1 MRWLYELDHVT
12 LKGRDGSRLI
22 DSVSFGV
29 GPQAFLAL
37 VGPAG
42 AGKTTLLKLMNR
54 LVSPSSGALYLEGQP
69 LEAIAVRSL
78 RQRVMLVGQSS
89 QLLGMTVKQALHYP
103 LALQQCPA
111 RDRDRRVNEV
121 MERLQIPPAWLEK
134 TELQLSGGQ
143 QQQVA
148 IARALIARPQLLLL
162 DEPTSALDVGAAS
175 RILHLM
181 QTLIQEHE
189 LTVIMSNHQ
198 LDLVQDFCD
207 RVLYLEKGR
216 LKLDQPAAQI
226 DWATLKQT
234 FVQADAQAR
243 DEWGDA
249 DESF

>member
-1 MRWLYELDHVT
+1 LHWLYELDNVT
-12 LKGRDGSRLI
+12 FQSRDGSPLI
-22 DSVSFGV
+22 DSVSLGV
-29 GPQAFLAL
+29 APHAFVAL

-42 AGKTTLLKLMNR
+42 AGKSTLFKLMNR
-54 LVSPSSGALYLEGQP
+54 LAEPTSGALYLEGQP
-69 LEAIAVRSL
+69 LAAIAVRAL

-111 RDRDRRVNEV
+111 RDRDRQVSEV
-121 MERLQIPPAWLEK
+121 MERLQIPQAWLEK

-148 IARALIARPQLLLL
+148 IARALVARPQLLLL

-175 RILHLM
+175 RILQVL
-181 QTLIQEHE
+181 QTLIQAQA

-207 RVLYLEKGR
+207 RVIYLEEGR

-234 FVQADAQAR
+234 FVKADAQAR

>member
-12 LKGRDGSRLI
+12 FSDREGQPILDA
-22 DSVSFGV
+22 VSFSLA
-29 GPQAFLAL
+29 PQTFVAL

-42 AGKTTLLKLMNR
+42 AGKTTLFKLMNR
-54 LVSPSSGALYLEGQP
+54 LVSPTRGGLSLEGEQ
-69 LEAIAVRSL
+69 LETIAVQQL

-89 QLLGMTVKQALHYP
+89 QLLGMTVREALHYP
-103 LALQQCPA
+103 LALQKLPSL
-111 RDRDRRVNEV
+111 DRERQFNEV
-121 MERLQIPPAWLEK
+121 IDRLQIPQAWLEK

-148 IARALIARPQLLLL
+148 IARALVARPQLLLL

-175 RILHLM
+175 RIL
-181 QTLIQEHE
+181 QVIQALIKEQM
-189 LTVIMSNHQ
+189 LTVLMSNHQ

-216 LKLDQPAAQI
+216 LKLDEPAHQI
-226 DWATLKQT
+226 DWSTLRQT
-234 FVQADAQAR
+234 FVETDAQAR

-249 DESF
+249 DEVF